1 MFILHCTKGK
11 INVIFAKPLEIA
23 RWLHGQQKQILF
35 RLLNEFRVLQ
45 ENGRYCRA
53 GLRGEFSWFAWD

>member
-35 RLLNEFRVLQ
+35 RLLNEFRYSRKTAVI
-45 ENGRYCRA
+45 A
-53 GLRGEFSWFAWD
+53 GQV